1 MGRPSRAEI
10 MNCNIRN
17 AITTFLNMTTE
28 ERIDYINRYP
38 CLLPYEKTALLQ
50 CKKYMTSAEKKAY
63 KQATTSALQCNA
75 ERQPE

>member
-1 MGRPSRAEI
+1 MAKQSRAEI

-17 AITTFLNMTTE
+17 AIGTFFKMTTE
-28 ERIDYINRYP
+28 ERQEYIGRYN

-63 KQATTSALQCNA
+63 KQAIESAKQCEI